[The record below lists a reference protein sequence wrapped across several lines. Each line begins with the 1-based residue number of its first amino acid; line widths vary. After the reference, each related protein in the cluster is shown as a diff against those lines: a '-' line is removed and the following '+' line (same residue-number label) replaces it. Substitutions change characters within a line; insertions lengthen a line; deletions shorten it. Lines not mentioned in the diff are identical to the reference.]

1 MRNLILGL
9 LVILVLFTSSAHGEE
24 EIDHSADTNDLLTSF
39 EDEQNLNLADED
51 IISREVREAGRSR
64 PKKGK
69 YKRPEERKGRRAK
82 KGNTNRPGERKGRRS
97 KKGKSKRPGERKGRD
112 PNTIIC
118 PSCPPSECPPGQS
131 PAPSPSPSPAPQPTP
146 APSTERSCVDTAV
159 TAMKMS
165 KDVAGNFI
173 RQSKRIEKKTKV
185 AGGKNDKKSV
195 FAEVAATLVGIGGGD
210 AANLTCAKQSGTEGA
225 QQLQNLTS
233 TLLACEAT
241 ISEAC
246 NTSMPEVSVKQF

>member
-24 EIDHSADTNDLLTSF
+24 ETDLSADTNDLLTSF

-82 KGNTNRPGERKGRRS
+82 KGKTNRPGERKGRRS

>member
-24 EIDHSADTNDLLTSF
+24 ETDHSADTNDLLTSF

-51 IISREVREAGRSR
+51 VISREVREAGRSR

-82 KGNTNRPGERKGRRS
+82 KGKTNRPGERKGRRS

>member
-1 MRNLILGL
+1 M
-9 LVILVLFTSSAHGEE
+9 
-24 EIDHSADTNDLLTSF
+24 
-39 EDEQNLNLADED
+39 
-51 IISREVREAGRSR
+51 SR

-69 YKRPEERKGRRAK
+69 YKRPGERKGRRAK
-82 KGNTNRPGERKGRRS
+82 KGKFNRPGERKGRRSKKGESPRPGERKGRRS

-131 PAPSPSPSPAPQPTP
+131 PAPAPSPAPQPTP

-185 AGGKNDKKSV
+185 AGGKNDKRSV
-195 FAEVAATLVGIGGGD
+195 FAEVA
-210 AANLTCAKQSGTEGA
+210 
-225 QQLQNLTS
+225 
-233 TLLACEAT
+233 
-241 ISEAC
+241 
-246 NTSMPEVSVKQF
+246 